1 MAKGYLV
8 GMPEREYEACR
19 RLVQLPFLSER
30 LFGSLGLQPEFSW
43 YLLQI
48 RKELLGTSL
57 LGDVDILA
65 GRLSWSDPDAFE
77 ALVAEER
84 ANAQPERHDSW
95 NYKLAALRLAR
106 AGGISWPPSCDH
118 VVGLEAKCAYWEA
131 CAGGLKSTKSGK
143 TRKIRKQVESLLEMG
158 LDQVALLDIIAN
170 PPVSGPNGRAWISA
184 LNVAATS
191 RDAMFPIVRER
202 LEDDCEAAHWVWS
215 IGAIVGGD
223 ELCRGAGA
231 PIEVRPSRGNSRLAK
246 VIGAQSARQEVE
258 QHLKEMFTNLQA
270 PTIFPAIFVDCKDCR
285 IVHGMPLDGSVCAR
299 SFTSPS

>member
-1 MAKGYLV
+1 MGEGYLV
-8 GMPEREYEACR
+8 AMPEREYEACR

-106 AGGISWPPSCDH
+106 ARGISWPPSCDH
-118 VVGLEAKCAYWEA
+118 VVGLEAKCAYWEP

-143 TRKIRKQVESLLEMG
+143 TRKIRRQVESLLEMG

-170 PPVSGPNGRAWISA
+170 PPVSGPNGGAWISA

-191 RDAMFPIVRER
+191 RDVNLP
-202 LEDDCEAAHWVWS
+202 LESV
-215 IGAIVGGD
+215 
-223 ELCRGAGA
+223 
-231 PIEVRPSRGNSRLAK
+231 SRNC
-246 VIGAQSARQEVE
+246 V
-258 QHLKEMFTNLQA
+258 
-270 PTIFPAIFVDCKDCR
+270 
-285 IVHGMPLDGSVCAR
+285 
-299 SFTSPS
+299 